1 MSLSEILAPCQYSYL
16 LIIIKLH
23 SSLRAISWLIHE
35 NKINKHS
42 SGRNLLTK
50 AIFNAFARV
59 SYRLECACVRIR
71 LVLISPQ
78 HSFKDG
84 LKTWKKNCFPKIK
97 VRPREIISVW
107 DSKEGL
113 DFYYYYL
120 FAYSFF
126 VFCFCFL
133 FSASCSNLTKRRLW
147 ALCILLYCY
156 YGCWFHSV
164 SFFFFFMWIFY
175 NTLCGNVIA
184 VKLISWM
191 SS

>member
-59 SYRLECACVRIR
+59 SYRLECVCVRIR
-71 LVLISPQ
+71 LVLISPE

-84 LKTWKKNCFPKIK
+84 LKTWKKCFPKIK
-97 VRPREIISVW
+97 VRPRESISVW

-126 VFCFCFL
+126 LSFVFVYYFRLRVRTSRRGDSEPCVYYFIAITVVDSIPFL
-133 FSASCSNLTKRRLW
+133 
-147 ALCILLYCY
+147 
-156 YGCWFHSV
+156 
-164 SFFFFFMWIFY
+164 FFFFLFY
-175 NTLCGNVIA
+175 VNFLQYPLWERNCG
-184 VKLISWM
+184 
-191 SS
+191 